1 MGWNEITGVQ
11 LHDYQQEKVQKQEQK
26 LSEGTI
32 VQIWK
37 GSPEL
42 IKATAEQG
50 YDILNSYNRYTYLDY
65 DYNTI
70 PLEKAYTFN
79 PIPTDLPK
87 SLKSKILGVGCQMW
101 GEFIPTVKE
110 MNLKVY
116 PRIAAYAEVGWTR
129 PDQKD
134 FKRFTQSLQKL
145 KAIWKKEGIE
155 YYETPQAKK

>member
-1 MGWNEITGVQ
+1 
-11 LHDYQQEKVQKQEQK
+11 
-26 LSEGTI
+26 
-32 VQIWK
+32 
-37 GSPEL
+37 
-42 IKATAEQG
+42 
-50 YDILNSYNRYTYLDY
+50 
-65 DYNTI
+65 
-70 PLEKAYTFN
+70 
-79 PIPTDLPK
+79 
-87 SLKSKILGVGCQMW
+87 MW

-155 YYETPQAKK
+155 YYETPQPKK